1 MGAFKRY
8 IEGYILKGLYMGPFK
23 RWLRFKSYVY
33 MAAFKRY
40 IDGCLLKIVQM
51 GAFKR
56 YVDDCI
62 LK

>member
-1 MGAFKRY
+1 MAYRWVRFKGIQMGAFN

-40 IDGCLLKIVQM
+40 IDGCLLKIV
-51 GAFKR
+51 
-56 YVDDCI
+56 
-62 LK
+62 

>member
-1 MGAFKRY
+1 MAHRWVRFKGIQMGAFKRY

-40 IDGCLLKIVQM
+40 IDGCLLKIV
-51 GAFKR
+51 
-56 YVDDCI
+56 
-62 LK
+62 